1 VDWRTGLVLLIVLC
15 VSLFTSASPV
25 PRTDAPGL
33 SVTFVESPAPMDAGP
48 LPGR

>member
-25 PRTDAPGL
+25 PQADTPAV
-33 SVTFVESPAPMDAGP
+33 SVTFVDSAGQVP
-48 LPGR
+48 LNP